1 MASRTLGARGRV
13 TVVGAG
19 AEHAMRVLI
28 VDDDAAN
35 GSRIRARLERQPEV
49 TSALHLSPDEASTA
63 ELESA
68 DYLVMRVGDGRLRE
82 VAQRLLTAGLAD
94 APARSFRRTIL
105 VKITDRLIPLDV
117 ADIDCILASGP
128 YADVLAHGRRYTIR
142 ASLSSLDAELDPD
155 DFMRVHRSAIVRL
168 RAIAS
173 FKRLPRRRCAT
184 DARRYFSPS
193 QPRAARGALKTWFGL
208 R

>member
-1 MASRTLGARGRV
+1 MASRNARREGRV
-13 TVVGAG
+13 TVAEAG

-28 VDDDAAN
+28 VDNDAAN
-35 GSRIRARLERQPEV
+35 ASRLRARLERQPEI
-49 TSALHLSPDEASTA
+49 TSAFHLSPDQASGA
-63 ELESA
+63 ELECA

-82 VAQRLLTAGLAD
+82 VAQRLLSQPD
-94 APARSFRRTIL
+94 APPAPSFRRTIL

-117 ADIDCILASGP
+117 ADIDCIMASGP

-142 ASLSSLDAELDPD
+142 ASLSSLETELDPNE
-155 DFMRVHRSAIVRL
+155 FMRVHRSAIVRL

-173 FKRLPRRRCAT
+173 FKRLPAGDAALQMQSGAALRVSR
-184 DARRYFSPS
+184 ARRGPLE
-193 QPRAARGALKTWFGL
+193 AWFGL